1 MLAKIATFRAVSMLR
16 RAVMTRI
23 SVLTSVRSALLAGS
37 VVLGSP
43 KIRLATVSASSLSN
57 PTRVRASMSLK
68 VCSDIN
74 GVVRV
79 EL

>member
-1 MLAKIATFRAVSMLR
+1 MLAKMATFNAVSMLR

-23 SVLTSVRSALLAGS
+23 SVLTSLRSALFAGS

-43 KIRLATVSASSLSN
+43 NIRLATVSASSLSK

-68 VCSDIN
+68 VCSDIKD
-74 GVVRV
+74 VVMG
-79 EL
+79 